1 MNKKPCENCEKG
13 WVNREEQGDLW
24 LEECF
29 VPEKACMTIK
39 AKNSDLRK
47 YSDII
52 VQNYH
57 IRYCPWCGRKLD

>member
-1 MNKKPCENCEKG
+1 MNKKQCEKCEKG
-13 WVNREEQGDLW
+13 WVNREVQGELW
-24 LEECF
+24 LEVCF

-47 YSDII
+47 NSDFI

-57 IRYCPWCGRKLD
+57 MRYCPWCGRKLD